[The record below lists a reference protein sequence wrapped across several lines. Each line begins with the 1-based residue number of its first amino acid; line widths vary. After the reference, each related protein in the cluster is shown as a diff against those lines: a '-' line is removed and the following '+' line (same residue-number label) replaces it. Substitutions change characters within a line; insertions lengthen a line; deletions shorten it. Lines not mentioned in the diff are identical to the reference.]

1 MIVYMIMLFA
11 VVCECGE
18 HGNCS
23 YGSSV
28 CECDDG
34 YYGYNCNKSENYV
47 FDLLHISVIVSE
59 IANHFV

>member
-1 MIVYMIMLFA
+1 MLFA

-34 YYGYNCNKSENYV
+34 YYGYNCNKSEMYLITCSITGN
-47 FDLLHISVIVSE
+47 ISK
-59 IANHFV
+59 IATFSVEPCKNV